1 MELAQVAALE
11 RYLSQVLSPD
21 LLSSTSSPLPL
32 PPLLKIKATKL
43 EGGQSNP
50 TFLLTLQPSGHRL
63 VLRKKPA
70 LVKVA
75 SAHAVEREYRVLQA
89 LQNSAVPVPPVHHLC
104 EDPSIIGTPFYLMGF
119 VEGRVFRD
127 PTLPGVK
134 DPRERTECFRAMLQ
148 TLAAIHTV
156 DWRGRGLATF
166 GKPEGGYFGRQLKR
180 LKSVMEKQAED
191 AGYFPGMREL
201 CEDMIRV
208 AGQEGGVVRDDE
220 TCLVHGDYKVGFPSK
235 EGWREGEKDG
245 RLEVCVES

>member
-1 MELAQVAALE
+1 L
-11 RYLSQVLSPD
+11 
-21 LLSSTSSPLPL
+21 L
-32 PPLLKIKATKL
+32 PPLKINATKL

-50 TFLLTLQPSGHRL
+50 TFLLTLQPSGQRL

-89 LQNSAVPVPPVHHLC
+89 LQNSAVPVPPVYHLC
-104 EDPSIIGTPFYLMGF
+104 EDASVVGTPFYLMGF

-134 DPRERTECFRAMLQ
+134 DARERMECFRAMLV

-201 CEDMIRV
+201 CEDMIKV
-208 AGQEGGVVRDDE
+208 AGQPGGVVRDDE
-220 TCLVHGDYKVGFPSK
+220 TCLVHGDYKVSSSFR
-235 EGWREGEKDG
+235 GWREGG
-245 RLEVCVES
+245 RREGGRKCPGREGGRNVCCFSLPKSRFESI